1 MGKKD
6 ESLNIT
12 PGEVK
17 NIVSTYTDENLK
29 PLGIASSYK
38 EQTIDD
44 LRNYKATP
52 EELDRPIIKEYKD
65 IDEKVKELLPDED
78 VKLKYRKIPLG
89 ASGHF
94 PTYAYDILEMND
106 PYSREVRN
114 LFTDCALGDPSVR
127 TPLRRRRN
135 AFLANGFH
143 LELELKSSRNPETD
157 IEFTPEELA
166 MANAELNQSELVK
179 PLKQLEEWASQDEV
193 NILEKMKEAQFLG
206 VVQGRSL
213 VRIIPPMSQLGH
225 GILPLMCRKV
235 PAEETGNVIL
245 NRRFASIIGVRY
257 YSILEGTGVALPD
270 GMVYCYFN
278 DSSLK
283 RFEQYYGRSDL
294 EAILQLSRVNK
305 KIINHDYP
313 KAIVSAYMPKL
324 FGKIPVTGS
333 KEEKERYLQE
343 YAARFANQDA
353 VMAEATEETEISF
366 HPVQVNQGMIEAIRH
381 DIQRIMNPALGTTNL
396 KMGETDQLTR
406 DNATIMEV
414 EEKREIRQP
423 DEMVVFKFFENQLF
437 NPLYAHLLNT
447 DFKQLPVKVKI
458 IRNPPDDETAM
469 LEDKMLGNEMPMMPP
484 GGGALEEPGLE
495 GGKPMTEQQ
504 ENQNPAGLG
513 ASGDLVID
521 LPPDVRKKAI
531 EYYDSLKGI

>member
-1 MGKKD
+1 M
-6 ESLNIT
+6 
-12 PGEVK
+12 
-17 NIVSTYTDENLK
+17 
-29 PLGIASSYK
+29 
-38 EQTIDD
+38 
-44 LRNYKATP
+44 
-52 EELDRPIIKEYKD
+52 
-65 IDEKVKELLPDED
+65 KELLPDED

-324 FGKIPVTGS
+324 FGKIPVTG
-333 KEEKERYLQE
+333 
-343 YAARFANQDA
+343 
-353 VMAEATEETEISF
+353 T
-366 HPVQVNQGMIEAIRH
+366 PVPSR
-381 DIQRIMNPALGTTNL
+381 
-396 KMGETDQLTR
+396 
-406 DNATIMEV
+406 ME
-414 EEKREIRQP
+414 
-423 DEMVVFKFFENQLF
+423 
-437 NPLYAHLLNT
+437 
-447 DFKQLPVKVKI
+447 
-458 IRNPPDDETAM
+458 
-469 LEDKMLGNEMPMMPP
+469 
-484 GGGALEEPGLE
+484 
-495 GGKPMTEQQ
+495 
-504 ENQNPAGLG
+504 
-513 ASGDLVID
+513 
-521 LPPDVRKKAI
+521 
-531 EYYDSLKGI
+531 

>member
-245 NRRFASIIGVRY
+245 NRRYASIIGVRY

>member
-65 IDEKVKELLPDED
+65 IDKEVKELLPDED

-245 NRRFASIIGVRY
+245 NRRYASIIGVRY

>member
-1 MGKKD
+1 MVKKGD
-6 ESLNIT
+6 TLNVT
-12 PGEVK
+12 PGSVK
-17 NIVSTYTDENLK
+17 KVVDAYLNEKESPVVIMD
-29 PLGIASSYK
+29 GYK
-38 EQTIDD
+38 EQTIED

-52 EELDRPIIKEYKD
+52 EEIDRPIIKEYAD
-65 IDEKVKELLPDED
+65 IDKETIQLLPAED
-78 VKLKYRKIPLG
+78 KKLKFRKIPLG

-106 PYSREVRN
+106 PYSREVRS
-114 LFTDCALGDPSVR
+114 LFSDCALGDPSVR

-143 LELELKSSRNPETD
+143 LELELKSSRDPKSD
-157 IEFTPEELA
+157 IEYSPEEFAL
-166 MANAELNQSELVK
+166 ANAEVNQSPLVK

-213 VRIIPPMSQLGH
+213 LRIIPPMSQLPDKV
-225 GILPLMCRKV
+225 LPLMCRKV

-305 KIINHDYP
+305 KIINYDYP

-324 FGKIPVTGS
+324 FGKIPVQGS
-333 KEEKERYLQE
+333 KEEKDRYLQE
-343 YAARFANQDA
+343 YAARFANQDS
-353 VMAEATEETEISF
+353 VMIEATEEAEIAF
-366 HPVQVNQGMIEAIRH
+366 HPVQVNQGMIEAIRA
-381 DIQRIMNPALGTTNL
+381 DIQRLMNPALGTTNL

-423 DEMVVFKFFENQLF
+423 DEMVVFKFFENHM
-437 NPLYAHLLNT
+437 HLVSH
-447 DFKQLPVKVKI
+447 FPQ
-458 IRNPPDDETAM
+458 
-469 LEDKMLGNEMPMMPP
+469 
-484 GGGALEEPGLE
+484 
-495 GGKPMTEQQ
+495 
-504 ENQNPAGLG
+504 
-513 ASGDLVID
+513 
-521 LPPDVRKKAI
+521 
-531 EYYDSLKGI
+531 

>member
-1 MGKKD
+1 M
-6 ESLNIT
+6 
-12 PGEVK
+12 
-17 NIVSTYTDENLK
+17 
-29 PLGIASSYK
+29 
-38 EQTIDD
+38 
-44 LRNYKATP
+44 
-52 EELDRPIIKEYKD
+52 
-65 IDEKVKELLPDED
+65 KELLPDED

-94 PTYAYDILEMND
+94 PTYSYDILEMND